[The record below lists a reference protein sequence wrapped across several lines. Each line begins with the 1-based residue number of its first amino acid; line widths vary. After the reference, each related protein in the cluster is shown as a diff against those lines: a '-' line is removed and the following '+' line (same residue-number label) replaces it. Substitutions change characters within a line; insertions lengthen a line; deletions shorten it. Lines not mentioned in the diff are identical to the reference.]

1 MTAALGDVA
10 FAALIL
16 GGLCAFTRLARGAG
30 WAWDRRQPRP
40 RRDYPPLNGHVP
52 MPDGPDPLAAPWAR
66 CGCELVWRP
75 CVIHDPAWPAEMER
89 MVRGDSEPA

>member
-1 MTAALGDVA
+1 MRRPGRASRLSRLLAAFGTGTTA
-10 FAALIL
+10 
-16 GGLCAFTRLARGAG
+16 
-30 WAWDRRQPRP
+30 

-52 MPDGPDPLAAPWAR
+52 MPDGPGPLAAPWAR

>member
-1 MTAALGDVA
+1 MTGRAALL
-10 FAALIL
+10 AALVLAMAITPLIL
-16 GGLCAFTRLARGAG
+16 AEILVRY
-30 WAWDRRQPRP
+30 RRRKAPPRV
-40 RRDYPPLNGHVP
+40 RRECPPLNPHVP
-52 MPDGPDPLAAPWAR
+52 MPDGPDPLAAPWGR

>member
-1 MTAALGDVA
+1 MTALGYVLI
-10 FAALIL
+10 AACLGAIAGLPWLIF
-16 GGLCAFTRLARGAG
+16 GPP
-30 WAWDRRQPRP
+30 RQPRREP
-40 RRDYPPLNGHVP
+40 GLNDHAP
-52 MPDGPDPLAAPWAR
+52 MPDGPDPLAAPWTR

>member
-1 MTAALGDVA
+1 MTMLGYVLTGA
-10 FAALIL
+10 CLGAIAGPLLWLIFAPP
-16 GGLCAFTRLARGAG
+16 RP
-30 WAWDRRQPRP
+30 PRP
-40 RRDYPPLNGHVP
+40 RREYPPLNGRVP

-75 CVIHDPAWPAEMER
+75 CVVHDPAWPAEMER

>member
-1 MTAALGDVA
+1 MSFFLFAFGIAGAAGAIGWYLGEP
-10 FAALIL
+10 
-16 GGLCAFTRLARGAG
+16 RGWRPG
-30 WAWDRRQPRP
+30 RGNPRP
-40 RRDYPPLNGHVP
+40 RREYPPLNGHVP